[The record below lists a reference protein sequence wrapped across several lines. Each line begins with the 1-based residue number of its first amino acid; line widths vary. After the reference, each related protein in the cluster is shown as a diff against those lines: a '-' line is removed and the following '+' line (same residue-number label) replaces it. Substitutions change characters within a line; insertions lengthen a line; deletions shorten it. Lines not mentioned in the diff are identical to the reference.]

1 MTRVSSNRA
10 RHVCRLGLCLREN
23 DGPCLRDNDDR
34 CVAAP
39 VVAIAAPTPIPTP
52 TPAAKI
58 SVESIEEISVEA
70 IDEAKVMA
78 EVTVTMH
85 EHSAMHSAMH
95 SAASHRGRAYAHYC
109 NCA

>member
-1 MTRVSSNRA
+1 MTRVSSSNRA

-52 TPAAKI
+52 TAKI

-70 IDEAKVMA
+70 IDEAKVMV

-85 EHSAMHSAMH
+85 EHSAMYSAM
-95 SAASHRGRAYAHYC
+95 
-109 NCA
+109 